1 MPIGRYIPTSNLARP
16 GVCTS
21 TTRPASPYEGMVI
34 YETDTDRTLV
44 WNASAW
50 VAPNSTT
57 ANPPGLELVNSTTIG
72 SGVATVTTPAS
83 TFSSAYDAY
92 RIVLSNISSSTNN
105 DLLMRL
111 NIGGTD
117 ATGANYM
124 RGGVFVTYATAVVA
138 GFGNN
143 NLTSFVVSSTTSSA
157 YKHYGAIDL
166 FNPFD
171 AVYTGFWSTAYL
183 GRNDIAAPAT
193 SGNHNLNTSY
203 DRLTFL
209 PSTGTITGGTITVYG
224 YRKA

>member
-1 MPIGRYIPTSNLARP
+1 MAIKTFTTGEVLTAADTNTFLANS
-16 GVCTS
+16 G
-21 TTRPASPYEGMVI
+21 
-34 YETDTDRTLV
+34 LV
-44 WNASAW
+44 FI
-50 VAPNSTT
+50 NSTT
-57 ANPPGLELVNSTTIG
+57 VG
-72 SGVATVTTPAS
+72 SAVATASTPAG
-83 TFSSAYDAY
+83 TFSATYDAY
-92 RIVLSNISSSTNN
+92 RIVLSNISSSTGN

-111 NIGGTD
+111 NIGGTE
-117 ATGANYM
+117 ANGANYM
-124 RGGVFVTYATAVVA
+124 RGGVFVTYATAVVS

-143 NLTSFVVSSTTSSA
+143 NLTSFVVSSTTSNA

-224 YRKA
+224 YRKQ